1 MGKTKSSR
9 KHIEMRTSNGTVKKY
24 TDTKKNMIDAERHAR
39 MYVRD
44 HVQSHAYVYRVT
56 ESLLYKTQWK
66 KKDAPMR
73 RPIPRK

>member
-24 TDTKKNMIDAERHAR
+24 TDTKAKMLNAERHAR
-39 MYVRD
+39 MYVRG

-56 ESLLYKTQWK
+56 DSLLYHTKWQRK
-66 KKDAPMR
+66 K
-73 RPIPRK
+73 